1 MAIVIEQSLAGAFAT
16 PGATSTTSSWTP
28 GANELC
34 LALVANRG
42 SGAPSSHVNS
52 VTGNGLTWVKILEK
66 DDTQNAITLSWW
78 RAMGASPTAGGV
90 TVNHGLFP
98 NACVIQLIRLSGV
111 STTGTNGSGAIG
123 ATASADTG
131 ATDTQPATVNIT
143 TTANN
148 SRVIGFG
155 VGRGSSWTKA
165 ADFTNILVNQTANSG
180 GSQVRSSTEYKDVA
194 TSGTLTTAAFTIAS
208 ANDWIMAAIEVLEP
222 SSTVY
227 NQSVSGGI
235 TPAGSLLRQVGF
247 HLAGGITPVGNL
259 LNRVSK
265 LLSGGLTPAGSL
277 AKRLTRALAGGV
289 APSGTVG
296 RGFLAIL
303 SGAVGSSG
311 DILQRSVRV
320 LTGTV
325 ASAGALRSATT
336 RRLAGGLTP
345 VGSLAKQFTYRL
357 AGSVGSSG
365 AIAKRMYVVL
375 SGAVTSAG
383 GLLKRAIKRLAGG
396 LTPSASLSGSIAARV
411 DSTKIIG
418 YVEMQ
423 PAATVSSTKV
433 VGYAELSPTTIVAV
447 TKAIAYVELSPTTVV
462 LSTKMIGY
470 VEMTPIAITATTKM
484 IGYVELQPEVVP
496 DTPMPDAWFAIW
508 IG

>member
-1 MAIVIEQSLAGAFAT
+1 MSIVIEQSVHYNFDT
-16 PGATSTTSSWTP
+16 PATSSTTGSWTP
-28 GANELC
+28 GSNELC
-34 LALVANRG
+34 LALVASRG
-42 SGAPSSHVNS
+42 SGTPANHASSLS
-52 VTGNGLTWVKILEK
+52 GNGLTWVKFLEK
-66 DDTQNAITLSWW
+66 DDTQNVITLSWW
-78 RAMGASPTAGGV
+78 RAMGASPSAGGV
-90 TVNHGLFP
+90 TVNHGLDP
-98 NACVIQLIRLSGV
+98 TACSVQLIRLSGV

-131 ATDTQPATVNIT
+131 ATDTQPATVGIT
-143 TTANN
+143 TTVNG

-165 ADFTNILVNQTANSG
+165 ADFTNILVNQTAKSG

-194 TSGTLTTAAFTIAS
+194 TSGTLTTAAFSIAS

-235 TPAGSLLRQVGF
+235 TPAGSLVRQVGF
-247 HLAGGITPVGNL
+247 HLAGGLTPAGAL

-265 LLSGGLTPAGSL
+265 LLSGGLTPAGTL
-277 AKRLTRALAGGV
+277 VKRLTRALSGGV
-289 APSGTVG
+289 TLSGTVG
-296 RGFLAIL
+296 RGFLVIL
-303 SGAVGSSG
+303 SGSVGSAGAVMQS
-311 DILQRSVRV
+311 SVRV
-320 LTGTV
+320 LTGAVTI
-325 ASAGALRSATT
+325 AGSLKVSVTKH
-336 RRLAGGLTP
+336 LSGGLTP
-345 VGSLAKQFTYRL
+345 AGSLAKQFTYRL
-357 AGSVGSSG
+357 TGAVGVSG
-365 AIAKRMYVVL
+365 TLAKRMYVTL
-375 SGAVTSAG
+375 AGAVTSAG
-383 GLLKRAIKRLAGG
+383 GLLKRAIKRLTGG

-411 DSTKIIG
+411 DSTKVIG

-433 VGYAELSPTTIVAV
+433 VGYAELSPTTIVAI
-447 TKAIAYVELSPTTVV
+447 TKAIAYIEMSPATVV

-470 VEMTPIAITATTKM
+470 VEMTPIAVIAATKM